1 MKTLIAAAALMLAL
15 SIPSARALEIDGAN
29 IPETFTLDGRVLRL
43 NGAGLRT
50 YVIIPGYVAALY
62 LTAPSH
68 DAAAIVA
75 SPAPKVVVV
84 TFRHSAT
91 RQQVMESY
99 RKGERINCGNGQCD
113 PAELPD
119 FERLVASS
127 TAMKSG
133 DTATYVYEPKRLRVF
148 DNGQLV
154 GDYADG
160 ALSRQLLLG
169 FLGDHPPTE
178 TLKKQMLGLVPA
190 E

>member
-1 MKTLIAAAALMLAL
+1 MKTRLAAAALMLAL
-15 SIPSARALEIDGAN
+15 SVPSARAIEIDDAT
-29 IPETFTLDGRVLRL
+29 IPETFTLDGRVLHL

-62 LTAPSH
+62 LGAPSH

-75 SPAPKVVVV
+75 LPSPKVVVV

-91 RQQVMESY
+91 RQQVMDSY

-119 FERLVASS
+119 FERLVTSS
-127 TAMKSG
+127 TAMQPG
-133 DTATYVYEPKRLRVF
+133 DTAAYVYEPKRLRVF
-148 DNGQLV
+148 INGRLI

-160 ALSRQLLLG
+160 ALSGQLLLG

-178 TLKKQMLGLVPA
+178 TLKKQMLGLAAA